1 MFKNKYQSGITS
13 IFSSSGCTPLAIWEM
28 KVKNGHIKRITDHQI
43 NSLVMEIMGVN
54 VATTYITCPKD
65 PKDTL
70 AIKLPF
76 LVIIAKN
83 LNKYFTFEITVLDDS
98 NMKRRFR
105 ASNFQ
110 AATRVKTFFTSMP
123 IALSD
128 GWNQIQFNLAD
139 FTRRAYGTQYM
150 ETCRV
155 QVHANVRLRRVY
167 FCSKLYTED
176 ELPQDFKLYMPVK
189 GKKKM
194 VREEVDKKKT
204 DKPPPPA
211 PPHTPPQE
219 AEVAQAAA

>member
-13 IFSSSGCTPLAIWEM
+13 IFCSSGCTPLAIWEM
-28 KVKNGHIKRITDHQI
+28 KVKNGHIKRITDKQV

-65 PKDTL
+65 PKDSL

-83 LNKYFTFEITVLDDS
+83 LNKYFTFEITVLDDN
-98 NMKRRFR
+98 NMRRRFR

-110 AATRVKTFFTSMP
+110 AATKVKTFFTSMP

-176 ELPQDFKLYMPVK
+176 ELPLDFRLYMPVK
-189 GKKKM
+189 GKKKI
-194 VREEVDKKKT
+194 VKEEVKKA
-204 DKPPPPA
+204 DQPPPPA
-211 PPHTPPQE
+211 PPRTPPLE